1 MLRFFYRLL
10 RGPSLPGPRLSQEQ
24 VRAVV
29 AQAMRG
35 AHVDITLGVFAM
47 RRIDGRFTGI
57 AKTATKGRG
66 LQVAVDDATGTLG
79 PVERWGTR

>member
-1 MLRFFYRLL
+1 
-10 RGPSLPGPRLSQEQ
+10 
-24 VRAVV
+24 VRALL
-29 AQAMRG
+29 AEAMRA
-35 AHVDITLGVFAM
+35 AHVDVTLGVLTM
-47 RRIDGRFTGI
+47 RRIDGRFTWI